1 MAGVD
6 LASLDPLFWAVKDLS
21 GTISLQTNLL
31 GKEFVLL
38 SGGGV
43 EKSRME
49 SDFIG
54 GSSLLKVLNTSSGM
68 GVVLILKED
77 SGD

>member
-1 MAGVD
+1 
-6 LASLDPLFWAVKDLS
+6 
-21 GTISLQTNLL
+21 
-31 GKEFVLL
+31 
-38 SGGGV
+38 
-43 EKSRME
+43 ME